1 MSQKVHYKRFSRDG
15 FEPLKHQTSAE
26 MANPND
32 VTIDIPLTKVTT
44 SSSTTGAR
52 KAGLT
57 SPSTDQS
64 GWNPDQT
71 KEKRGRLF
79 HGGPEGRRRRLEER
93 GRENKDKDDGT
104 LNVVGKF
111 YDKVFNF
118 SVLTRYFIY
127 VAPLALLIAVPIIIG
142 ATIAPRA
149 RIGGVKI
156 VWFFTWVEVVWCSLW
171 ISKMLAHYLP
181 FLFQFICGVVSA
193 GTRKYALV
201 LGALEIP
208 ISLVGWAVT
217 SLASFVPLMT
227 LNPDQRSRGDTSLKD
242 WEKIVK
248 NILFA
253 CVFSTLILLGEKVLI
268 QLLSISYHRKQFD
281 DKIKDSKRNIYL
293 IGLLYDASR
302 KLFPEYS
309 QEFLEEDYLINDVL
323 DLGERSKR
331 SSIRRGGHKRSGSAT
346 PMRLI
351 QNVARVGDKVT
362 AAFGNVAQ
370 EITGKKV
377 FSANAAHSIVVQAL
391 EKKYSAEAL
400 ARRLWMSFVL
410 EGKDALTIED
420 IIDVLGSDQ
429 ETEAHEAFE
438 VLDVDGNGD
447 ISLDEMIL
455 RVTEFGRERQS
466 IASSMHDVDQAIH
479 VLDNLLCTV
488 VFIAVIFV
496 FVAWLNRNFT
506 TTLATAGTALL
517 SMSFVFATTASEVL
531 GSCIFLFVKH
541 PFDVGDRVDISDV
554 QYVVERMSLLY
565 TIFRRVKDH
574 KKTQVPNIVLNALW
588 IDNVSR
594 SKAMRERILLYVDF
608 GTTFEDLDLL
618 KKEMTNFVCD
628 KDNARDFLPDIDI
641 EVTGVAEMNKME
653 VQVEIRHKSNWA
665 NEAIRASRRSKFMCA
680 LVLAMR
686 KVPINGP
693 GGGGPAAGDKAN
705 PTYSVAISDE
715 IAKNNRD
722 QFDDNADKKR
732 LVPLKEQNKTVVDF
746 LKVRPIADASTATGI
761 DAREASAVDS
771 LVKRKIAVDPE
782 DVLDHERELQVDKQ
796 RSNDVEDVRN
806 ILRREST
813 VGRRRAARN
822 SGLHIPV
829 TGVMGGSRTIPTIPG
844 PSPLEP
850 IDPVASAP
858 PRVSYFEDTP
868 RSMPTAP
875 TTSQGW
881 STVTPLNYSHP
892 TTSTMLQQ
900 PTSPTSPQM
909 TQITANMSPTRY
921 VPGNAFS
928 QRTYAPPPAARQ
940 PVPGMPEMKSHLG
953 VQGPSP
959 PPK

>member
-1 MSQKVHYKRFSRDG
+1 
-15 FEPLKHQTSAE
+15 

-44 SSSTTGAR
+44 SGSTTGAR
-52 KAGLT
+52 KATAT
-57 SPSTDQS
+57 SPSTAQS
-64 GWNPDQT
+64 GWNPDQIE
-71 KEKRGRLF
+71 EKKGRYF
-79 HGGPEGRRRRLEER
+79 HGGPGGRRRRLEER

-104 LNVVGKF
+104 LNAVGRF
-111 YDKVFNF
+111 YDKVYNF

-127 VAPLALLIAVPIIIG
+127 VAPLALAIAVPIVIG
-142 ATIAPRA
+142 ATVAPRA

-156 VWFFTWVEVVWCSLW
+156 VWFFTWLEVVWVSLW
-171 ISKMLAHYLP
+171 VSKMLAHYLP
-181 FLFQFICGVVSA
+181 YLFQFICGVVSA

-208 ISLVGWAVT
+208 LSLVGWAVT
-217 SLASFVPLMT
+217 SLATFVPLMT
-227 LNPDQRSRGDTSLKD
+227 LNPDQRARNETGLKD
-242 WEKIVK
+242 WERTVK

-281 DKIKDSKRNIYL
+281 DRIKDSKRNIYL

-309 QEFLEEDYLINDVL
+309 QEFLEEDYLINNVL
-323 DLGERSKR
+323 DLGERSGR
-331 SSIRRGGHKRSGSAT
+331 NSIRRGSHKRSGSAT

-377 FSANAAHSIVVQAL
+377 FSTNAAHSIVVQAL
-391 EKKYSAEAL
+391 EKKVSAEAL

-410 EGKDALTIED
+410 EGKDALTIGD
-420 IIDVLGSDQ
+420 IIDVLGHDQ
-429 ETEAHEAFE
+429 ESEAHEAFE

-466 IASSMHDVDQAIH
+466 IASSMRDVDQAIH

-488 VFIAVIFV
+488 VFVAVIFV

-517 SMSFVFATTASEVL
+517 SMSFVFATTAAEVL

-574 KKTQVPNIVLNALW
+574 KKTQVPNIVLNSLW

-653 VQVEIRHKSNWA
+653 VQIEIRHKSNWA

-680 LVLAMR
+680 LVLATR

-693 GGGGPAAGDKAN
+693 GGGGPSAGDKAN
-705 PTYSVAISDE
+705 PTYSVAITDE
-715 IAKNNRD
+715 LARKNRE
-722 QFDDNADKKR
+722 QFDDSADKKR
-732 LVPLKEQNKTVVDF
+732 LVPLKEQNKSHIDLSKIQPVSKTG
-746 LKVRPIADASTATGI
+746 TATGT
-761 DAREASAVDS
+761 DAKEASAVDS
-771 LVKRKIAVDPE
+771 LVKRKVAVDPE
-782 DVLDHERELQVDKQ
+782 DVLDHDRELQMDKQ
-796 RSNDVEDVRN
+796 RSTDVEDVRN

-822 SGLHIPV
+822 SGLHIPSTDAV
-829 TGVMGGSRTIPTIPG
+829 GGSRTIPTVAG
-844 PSPLEP
+844 PSPQEP
-850 IDPVASAP
+850 IAATTSAP

-868 RSMPTAP
+868 QQLPTASA
-875 TTSQGW
+875 TLQGW
-881 STVTPLNYSHP
+881 RAVTPLNYSHP
-892 TTSTMLQQ
+892 TATTASQQ
-900 PTSPTSPQM
+900 PNSPTSPQM
-909 TQITANMSPTRY
+909 TQIQPDSSPVRY

-928 QRTYAPPPAARQ
+928 QRAYAPPPVSRQ
-940 PVPGMPEMKSHLG
+940 PVPGMPEMKSHLQ